1 MVAFVIYDIMEF
13 VKYMYMVKVFLR
25 CWVVSYAYK
34 MLIINGFTSIHW
46 QIIKEFYVQL
56 SLHPA
61 TVYYHESSICKPPP
75 PPKSSPWS
83 RALCRCFNAYLC
95 YHAIDGCVSVVNLR
109 ICISIFFPH
118 ILASIKYK
126 SI

>member
-75 PPKSSPWS
+75 PPSPP
-83 RALCRCFNAYLC
+83 RGHGHFVAALMHIFVITQLMV
-95 YHAIDGCVSVVNLR
+95 VS
-109 ICISIFFPH
+109 P
-118 ILASIKYK
+118 
-126 SI
+126 